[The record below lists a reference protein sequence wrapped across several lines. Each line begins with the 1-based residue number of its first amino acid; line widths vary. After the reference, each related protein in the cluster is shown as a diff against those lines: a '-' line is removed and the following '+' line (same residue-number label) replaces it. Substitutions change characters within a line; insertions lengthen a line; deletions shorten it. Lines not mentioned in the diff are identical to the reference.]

1 MQQDRWC
8 SLCGARGHLPK
19 DCPWK
24 RITTTENKAMSQ
36 KQNITALVF
45 DKRGKLL
52 SMGKNSYVKTHP
64 MQARLAKAVGEEHKI
79 FLHAEVDALVK
90 LRDWDRAHKLVIT
103 RYTRDG
109 EPALAKPCKV
119 CDRIIKLAGIKEVEH
134 T

>member
-1 MQQDRWC
+1 
-8 SLCGARGHLPK
+8 
-19 DCPWK
+19 
-24 RITTTENKAMSQ
+24 MSQ

-52 SMGKNSYVKTHP
+52 SMGRNSYVKTHP
-64 MQARLAKAVGEEHKI
+64 MQARLAKEVGEEHKI

-109 EPALAKPCKV
+109 EPALCVIGSSRWPVSRKSSIPKFDNKWALV
-119 CDRIIKLAGIKEVEH
+119 YNTLIH
-134 T
+134 